1 MNIQDIMLRDMQD
14 EERRER
20 RMRDLDREMRERQMR
35 SRRAWRK
42 RIRGWLEIVGGIL
55 TLALFALLA
64 WLFLI
69 ATPEQYSA
77 ECELLRAEM
86 EAQGK

>member
-1 MNIQDIMLRDMQD
+1 MTINDIMRRDMQD

-35 SRRAWRK
+35 SRRAWR
-42 RIRGWLEIVGGIL
+42 RRVRGWLEIIGGIL

-64 WLFLI
+64 WLFLA